1 MKEEDLLLKQ
11 TVDGFAS
18 ENINTIANRMFGTI
32 DKNGHYDIS
41 QPIKDE
47 LVKLPK
53 FKKTTFNNSVFCVV
67 NKPGIGELVFK
78 IDYEKNTKDNV
89 AKATMYLLENLYKV
103 NGYLQDTIKTK
114 IAEYVSGL
122 DGFIENSYKEFNV
135 SVKWETGADDDD
147 GGMEYIPQSKY
158 MLAQKAFLDALNK
171 LTSDKYNA
179 IYEDYFTEKLKVIN
193 GLGSDF
199 SKAVLEDFRTEYAKI
214 EKFFLSNKDYKA
226 LSELLDVCVERN
238 RLLKT
243 PIGPQEQA
251 RYEQEKEYFAEIEK
265 ATAVFTKKAEDIRE
279 NAVEKAKNRLD
290 EAQKESV
297 EELSKVVVKPV
308 AEAKPEP
315 KPEAKKEKTEPVKP
329 TNIPKTSGSEKT
341 PKPESNSEKVIV
353 TEPIKNPSAKEI
365 GNYIYIKKY
374 LDGKNKK
381 NDSGK
386 KIEETP
392 VVKGDTN
399 KSDNKGSDKK
409 QTEMDFD
416 LLNDDAGLGN
426 STSGNGTPVPNA
438 DDLLTK

>member
-1 MKEEDLLLKQ
+1 MKEEDLLFKQ

-18 ENINTIANRMFGTI
+18 EKINTIANRMFGTI

-135 SVKWETGADDDD
+135 SVKWETGADDDE
-147 GGMEYIPQSKY
+147 GGMEYVPQSKY
-158 MLAQKAFLDALNK
+158 LLAQKAFLDALNK

-199 SKAVLEDFRTEYAKI
+199 SKAVLEDFRSEYAKI

-238 RLLKT
+238 RLLKA

-315 KPEAKKEKTEPVKP
+315 KPEVKKEEPAPAKKEPAKPAASSTSTTEQPEKNADAKSAEKP
-329 TNIPKTSGSEKT
+329 IRGTS
-341 PKPESNSEKVIV
+341 VIDRLR
-353 TEPIKNPSAKEI
+353 E
-365 GNYIYIKKY
+365 
-374 LDGKNKK
+374 L
-381 NDSGK
+381 
-386 KIEETP
+386 
-392 VVKGDTN
+392 TN
-399 KSDNKGSDKK
+399 KQSNFGEKLQESKETKSKVKVVQPNQEKESINEESILLDDINNVGKELQNAKKEASD
-409 QTEMDFD
+409 E
-416 LLNDDAGLGN
+416 LIAGG
-426 STSGNGTPVPNA
+426 
-438 DDLLTK
+438 K